1 MLKQLR
7 EKRKLSQTQ
16 TAKLM
21 RMNVGFWNR
30 IESGKIDLPPKRYK
44 RASEIF
50 KVPVNRLVQ
59 MRVKAFEKTLKT
71 QAYGR

>member
-44 RASEIF
+44 RAAQVF
-50 KVPVNRLVQ
+50 KVPVARLIQ
-59 MRVKAFEKTLKT
+59 ARLYAFEKSLKA